1 MIKYQFMKTG
11 LFTCIII
18 CMVSLGFVSCGNG
31 DTRPLVDPGAASAV
45 PPMPASPAAVNDS
58 NSLFKSQSTV
68 ALNPKHGLP
77 GHRCDI
83 PEGAPLNTA
92 AGGQAPAV
100 NMMKQPVGTARLN
113 PQHGAPGHRCDIAV
127 GAPL

>member
-1 MIKYQFMKTG
+1 MKQ
-11 LFTCIII
+11 LIPILIIALSI
-18 CMVSLGFVSCGNG
+18 ASCGNG
-31 DTRPLVDPGAASAV
+31 DTRSLVDPAAASAIRPLPV
-45 PPMPASPAAVNDS
+45 SPVAAKDS
-58 NSLFKSQSTV
+58 TPFFKTKSTA

-83 PEGAPLNTA
+83 PIGAPLNSPVVS
-92 AGGQAPAV
+92 QAPAV
-100 NMMKQPVGTARLN
+100 SMPQSAGTARLN

>member
-1 MIKYQFMKTG
+1 
-11 LFTCIII
+11 
-18 CMVSLGFVSCGNG
+18 
-31 DTRPLVDPGAASAV
+31 
-45 PPMPASPAAVNDS
+45 MPASPTAVNDS
-58 NSLFKSQSTV
+58 TSLFKSQSTV

-83 PEGAPLNTA
+83 PEGAPLNTQ

-100 NMMKQPVGTARLN
+100 NMKQPAGTARLN

>member
-1 MIKYQFMKTG
+1 MKQ
-11 LFTCIII
+11 LIPIVIF
-18 CMVSLGFVSCGNG
+18 SFVMASCGNG
-31 DTRPLVDPGAASAV
+31 DTRPLVDPSASSNII
-45 PPMPASPAAVNDS
+45 PMPASPAAVNDS
-58 NSLFKSQSTV
+58 NSMVLPQSTV

-83 PEGAPLNTA
+83 PEGAPLTA
-92 AGGQAPAV
+92 AAGNA
-100 NMMKQPVGTARLN
+100 QPLMSLPKANGTARLN

>member
-18 CMVSLGFVSCGNG
+18 CIISLGFASCGNG
-31 DTRPLVDPGAASAV
+31 DTRPLVDPGAASTV
-45 PPMPASPAAVNDS
+45 PPMPASPTTVNDS
-58 NSLFKSQSTV
+58 TSLFKSQSTV

-92 AGGQAPAV
+92 AGSQAPAV
-100 NMMKQPVGTARLN
+100 NMKQPAGTARLN

>member
-1 MIKYQFMKTG
+1 MKQLITI
-11 LFTCIII
+11 LIFSFSIA
-18 CMVSLGFVSCGNG
+18 SCGNG
-31 DTRPLVDPGAASAV
+31 DTRSLVDPGAVSTV
-45 PPMPASPAAVNDS
+45 PPLPSSPTLVNDS
-58 NSLFKSQSTV
+58 TNIFKSQPTV

-83 PEGAPLNTA
+83 PEGAPLNA
-92 AGGQAPAV
+92 APGSQAPAV
-100 NMMKQPVGTARLN
+100 NMKQAAGAARLN

>member
-1 MIKYQFMKTG
+1 MIKYQRMRTG
-11 LFTCIII
+11 LYTYIVICII
-18 CMVSLGFVSCGNG
+18 SLGFVSCGNG
-31 DTRPLVDPGAASAV
+31 DTRSLVDPGAASTV
-45 PPMPASPAAVNDS
+45 PPMPASPATVNDS
-58 NSLFKSQSTV
+58 TSLFKSQSTV

-83 PEGAPLNTA
+83 PEGAPLNAA
-92 AGGQAPAV
+92 AGNQAPAV
-100 NMMKQPVGTARLN
+100 NMKQPAGTARLN